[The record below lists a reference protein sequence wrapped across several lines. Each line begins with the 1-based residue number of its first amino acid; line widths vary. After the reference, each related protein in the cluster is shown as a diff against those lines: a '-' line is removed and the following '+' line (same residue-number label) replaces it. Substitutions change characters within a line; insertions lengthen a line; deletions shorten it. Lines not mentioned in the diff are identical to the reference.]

1 MFIHITHP
9 WLTSSSVGAV
19 QQRDTDV
26 LKDLAKEFNLSYTA
40 FGSAI
45 STKDGPTAGALTLTE
60 AWGTALEP
68 APVTPTD
75 EDSAPWRLLS
85 GTIKATF
92 NAHRGLDGENNIFVS
107 PGIMSGNTGGC
118 TRPVCGQSKVDNTIM
133 GRCAQIRGT
142 IGTSRATLSGTTTR
156 MGEMVVHCQ
165 TGFIPSMSVC
175 LGSSSEFDCRCL

>member
-92 NAHRGLDGENNIFVS
+92 NAHRGLEVLTVRIIYSLVLGSCPETQV
-107 PGIMSGNTGGC
+107 G
-118 TRPVCGQSKVDNTIM
+118 VLVQSAVKA
-133 GRCAQIRGT
+133 R
-142 IGTSRATLSGTTTR
+142 LTTQLWD
-156 MGEMVVHCQ
+156 VVHRYE
-165 TGFIPSMSVC
+165 V
-175 LGSSSEFDCRCL
+175 LSEPHTPHCPVQPPGWGKWTFTAERDSYRQ